1 MRPIEIDLPESLG
14 GHIVSVEYASHWE
27 CEDHGNE
34 PTHHVWEWVLHNVEI
49 EGMFRYPET
58 DDEEGEEMIPFS
70 PDAEQLAYIE
80 KELFDEVKGRGI
92 K

>member
-1 MRPIEIDLPESLG
+1 
-14 GHIVSVEYASHWE
+14 
-27 CEDHGNE
+27 
-34 PTHHVWEWVLHNVEI
+34 
-49 EGMFRYPET
+49 MFRYPET

-70 PDAEQLAYIE
+70 PNAEQLAYIE